1 MIAARV
7 AVRCLRVRTNKMCEG
22 CGTKQAGFGTLTE
35 RKKRWCCK
43 CGKAHNAVNL
53 TVQKLCEACGTRQAH
68 FGTLTEGKKRWCG
81 ACGQAHG
88 AVNLKTQRVC
98 ENCGTK
104 TASSGTLAERERWAL
119 VWRVLGKATTRS
131 ISKGRLR
138 RRSKRLMT
146 TAVPVQMMGS
156 LLASI

>member
-1 MIAARV
+1 MV
-7 AVRCLRVRTNKMCEG
+7 L
-22 CGTKQAGFGTLTE
+22 Q
-35 RKKRWCCK
+35 
-43 CGKAHNAVNL
+43 
-53 TVQKLCEACGTRQAH
+53 
-68 FGTLTEGKKRWCG
+68 G
-81 ACGQAHG
+81 ACGKAHG